1 MIATDGNMYVGVLE
15 GYDHSTN
22 IAIRDASHRI
32 ISEESCVDRPIG
44 LFVIRGDCV
53 SLIGKTDPDL
63 ETKIDWTA
71 VRGKPLRR
79 IR

>member
-1 MIATDGNMYVGVLE
+1 MYVGILE

-22 IAIRDASHRI
+22 IAIRNTQRRDI
-32 ISEESCVDRPIG
+32 TLDSCIDQPIG

-53 SLIGKTDPDL
+53 SLIGRTDSTL
-63 ETKIDWTA
+63 EARTDWSSI
-71 VRGKPLRR
+71 RGKPLKR